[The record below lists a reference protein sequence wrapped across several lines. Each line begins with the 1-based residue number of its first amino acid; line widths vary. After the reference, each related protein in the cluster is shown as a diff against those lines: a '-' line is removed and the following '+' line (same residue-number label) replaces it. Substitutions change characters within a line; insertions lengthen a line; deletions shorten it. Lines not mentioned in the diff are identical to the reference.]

1 MKAWFTRQPVH
12 RKLVLTSMA
21 KTSVVLFAALSI
33 LLMLDYYT
41 FRRLADNDV
50 RSLASIAAENVRAA
64 VAFEDPE
71 AIADTL
77 AQFRLRPQV
86 QRVCVYNGRGTILS
100 TYTRP
105 GFQCPPDRS
114 IIEETPLSAHVPVT
128 VDGAPVGWVY
138 VERDWS
144 SLKDRVVRT
153 GLTSFGVLV
162 LATGVM
168 FVLSHRLHRHIS
180 DPIHRLAEAARGL
193 GKSDDFQ
200 MPDIPVSGDEI
211 GELVT
216 AFGAMAARTKAARE
230 DLTRTN
236 ANLRREIDERLRVEQ
251 EHEALIKREQEAN
264 RTKDEF
270 LATVSHELRTP
281 LNAIVGWSQIL
292 ATTTPGPEVVAKAA
306 ESLYRN
312 ARAQARVID
321 DLIDI
326 SRIVSGKL
334 RVDRQPVDFRAV
346 VESAVEAQSGAIE
359 GARIR
364 LHVSMPVTP
373 CVIVGDV
380 DRLKQVVWN
389 LLSNAVKYAPGSRV
403 SVTLRHD
410 GTSVVLEVRDEGIGI
425 APAFLPHVFDR
436 FRQADSSVTREHGG
450 LGIGLAVAR
459 ELVELHG
466 GTITVA
472 SPGKNEGATFTVRF
486 PTEGGARL
494 PMHDAEYRA
503 PSLIGLSVLAVDDNA
518 DTLDVLQVQLTA
530 AGAEVHTASSGMDAL
545 EIWRQQPH
553 DVLLCDLAMPGMSG
567 FDLVAQIRDIDRQ
580 AGRVTPAIAVTAHA
594 SEEQVALSVQ
604 AGFQAHVAKPFHR
617 EQLVRAII
625 AARGRV

>member
-1 MKAWFTRQPVH
+1 MRAWFARQPVH
-12 RKLVLTSMA
+12 RKLVLTSML
-21 KTSVVLFAALSI
+21 KTTVVLFAALSI
-33 LLMLDYYT
+33 LLALDYFN
-41 FRRLADNDV
+41 FRRIANNDV
-50 RSLASIAAENVRAA
+50 QSLASIAAENVRAA
-64 VAFEDPE
+64 VTFEDPE
-71 AIADTL
+71 AIAATL

-86 QRVCVYNGRGTILS
+86 QRVCVYNGQGRILA

-105 GFQCPPDRS
+105 AFVCPPERGTIERS
-114 IIEETPLSAHVPVT
+114 PLSATLPVT
-128 VDGAPVGWVY
+128 LDGATVGWVY
-138 VERDWS
+138 LDRDWS
-144 SLKDRVVRT
+144 TLEDRFIRT
-153 GLTSFGVLV
+153 GLTSLGVLV

-193 GKSDDFQ
+193 GKSDDFR

-216 AFGAMAARTKAARE
+216 AFSAMAKRTRAARE
-230 DLTRTN
+230 DLTRIN
-236 ANLRREIDERLRVEQ
+236 ADLRREIDERLRVER

-292 ATTTPGPEVVAKAA
+292 ATTTPTPEVVAKAA

-312 ARAQARVID
+312 ARVQARVID

-334 RVDRQPVDFRAV
+334 RVDRQPLDFRAV
-346 VESAVEAQSGAIE
+346 VDSAVEAQSGAIE

-389 LLSNAVKYAPGSRV
+389 LLSNAIKYAPGGRV
-403 SVTLRHD
+403 TVTLRHD
-410 GTSVVLEVRDEGIGI
+410 GSAVALEVRDEGIGI

-466 GTITVA
+466 GSISVESA
-472 SPGKNEGATFTVRF
+472 GKNQGATFTVRL
-486 PTEGGARL
+486 PTEGSARL
-494 PMHDAEYRA
+494 PLHDAEYRA

-518 DTLDVLQVQLTA
+518 DTLEVLQVQLTA
-530 AGAEVHTASSGMDAL
+530 TGAEVHTASSGMDAL

>member
-1 MKAWFTRQPVH
+1 MNTWFKRQPVH

-21 KTSVVLFAALSI
+21 KTSVVLFAAISI
-33 LLMLDYYT
+33 LLTLDYT
-41 FRRLADNDV
+41 NFRRIAHTDV
-50 RSLASIAAENVRAA
+50 QSLASMLAENSRAA
-64 VAFEDPE
+64 VAFEHTD
-71 AIADTL
+71 AIASAL
-77 AQFRLRPQV
+77 SQFSLRPQV
-86 QRVCVYNGRGTILS
+86 QRVCVFNSQDRLLS
-100 TYTRP
+100 SYTRP
-105 GFQCPPDRS
+105 AFQCPNTRGELVPGR
-114 IIEETPLSAHVPVT
+114 LSALVPVT
-128 VDGAPVGWVY
+128 NGELTVGWVY
-138 VERDWS
+138 LDRDWTT
-144 SLKDRVVRT
+144 LENRMVRA
-153 GLTSFGVLV
+153 GLTSLAVLI
-162 LATGVM
+162 LATAMM

-180 DPIHRLAEAARGL
+180 EPIRRLAEAARGL
-193 GKSDDFQ
+193 GKSEDFQ
-200 MPDIPVSGDEI
+200 MPDIPVSQDEI

-216 AFGAMAARTKAARE
+216 AFGAMASRTKSARE
-230 DLTRTN
+230 ELTRMN
-236 ANLRREIDERLRVEQ
+236 EDLRREIDERLRVEH
-251 EHEALIKREQEAN
+251 EHEALLKREQEAN
-264 RTKDEF
+264 RMKDEF

-292 ATTTPGPEVVAKAA
+292 ATTTPGPDVIAKAA

-334 RVDRQPVDFRAV
+334 RVERQPVDLRSV
-346 VESAVEAQSGAIE
+346 VENAIEAQRSALE
-359 GARIR
+359 SARIR
-364 LHVSMPVTP
+364 LHLSAPVTP
-373 CVIVGDV
+373 CVIVGDA

-389 LLSNAVKYAPGSRV
+389 LLSNTIKYAPGGRV
-403 SVTLRHD
+403 SVTLRHE
-410 GTSVVLEVRDEGIGI
+410 GARVALEVRDDGIGI
-425 APAFLPHVFDR
+425 TPAFLPHVFDR

-466 GTITVA
+466 GTIEVA
-472 SPGKNEGATFTVRF
+472 SPGKNQGAVFTVYL
-486 PTEGGARL
+486 PTEGTTRL
-494 PMHDAEYRA
+494 PLHDAEYRA
-503 PSLIGLSVLAVDDNA
+503 PSLMGLSVLAVDDNH

-530 AGAEVHTASSGMDAL
+530 AGADVRTASSGAEAL
-545 EIWRQQPH
+545 EIWQRHPA

-567 FDLVAQIRDIDRQ
+567 FDLVGHIREVDRQ